1 MPRTQ
6 VPCPNC
12 RQPVIAEVEQLF
24 DIGVDPQAK
33 QRLLNGT
40 VNVIRCPN
48 CGFQGQLAVPV
59 IYHDPVK
66 ELLLTYF
73 PAELNLPVMQQ
84 EKQIAPLMNR
94 VVNSLKA
101 EQRKAYLFKP
111 QQMFTYQNLLEKVL
125 EGEGITKEMLD
136 AQRKRVELLQRLLT
150 VSDEG
155 LVEAV
160 KNEAAL
166 VDGEFFTVLN
176 RMLEAGISGRDEP
189 AVTKLGKI
197 QGALLE
203 HTEIGKQIK
212 QQADEIEAARTAL
225 EGAGKELTRDKLMD
239 MLIEAAGNETRLN
252 AMASMAR
259 PGLDYVF
266 FQTLSDR
273 IDKTHGEEK
282 EKLTKLR
289 ETLLEITKQIDE
301 QLQARL
307 NAAQRNLETL
317 LKQEKPAEVLQQNA
331 AVLDDFFLQV
341 LNQNLADAEEKKDK
355 PRVEKLQT
363 LMQAIQQLISPGYNP
378 NLLNELLEAADDEA
392 RKKAV
397 DAHKDEITPEFVES
411 LSAMMLQLQESPD
424 KELAEKVRAAYRA
437 ALKASM
443 QRGMQAPQAEAKK

>member
-6 VPCPNC
+6 IPCPNC
-12 RQPVIAEVEQLF
+12 RQPVMVDVEQLF
-24 DIGVDPQAK
+24 DVGVDPQSK
-33 QRLLNGT
+33 QRLLNGS

-48 CGFQGQLAVPV
+48 CRYQGQLAMPI
-59 IYHDPVK
+59 IYHDPAK

-73 PAELNLPVMQQ
+73 PAELNIPVMEQ

-111 QQMFTYQNLLEKVL
+111 QQMFTYQNLVEKVL

-136 AQRKRVELLQRLLT
+136 AQKKRIELLQRLLA
-150 VSDEG
+150 VSVEG
-155 LVEAV
+155 IAEAV
-160 KNEAAL
+160 KKEAAII
-166 VDGEFFTVLN
+166 DAEFFTLLS
-176 RMLEAGISGRDEP
+176 RMLEAGLSARDEA
-189 AVTKLGKI
+189 AVAKMGKI
-197 QGALLE
+197 QEVLLE

-212 QQADEIEAARTAL
+212 QQADEIEAARVAL
-225 EGAGKELTRDKLMD
+225 EGVGKDLTREKLLEL
-239 MLIEAAGNETRLN
+239 LIQTIGNDTRLN

-273 IDKTHGEEK
+273 IDKAKGEEK
-282 EKLTKLR
+282 EKLSKLR
-289 ETLLEITKQIDE
+289 ESLLEITKQIDE

-307 NAAQRNLETL
+307 NAAQRNLETVL
-317 LKQEKPAEVLQQNA
+317 QVEKPGEVLQQNT

-355 PRVEKLQT
+355 PRMEKLQALLQT
-363 LMQAIQQLISPGYNP
+363 IQQLISPGYNP
-378 NLLNELLEAADDEA
+378 TLINDLIEAADDEA
-392 RKKAV
+392 RKKV
-397 DAHKDEITPEFVES
+397 IDAHKEEVTPEFVES

-424 KELAEKVRAAYRA
+424 KELAEKVRASYRA

-443 QRGMQAPQAEAKK
+443 QKGMQAPQAPAK

>member
-24 DIGVDPQAK
+24 DVGVDPQAK

-48 CGFQGQLAVPV
+48 CGYQGQMAMPV
-59 IYHDPVK
+59 IYHDPSK

-73 PAELNLPVMQQ
+73 PAELNLPVMEQ

-125 EGEGITKEMLD
+125 EGEGVTKEMLD

-155 LVEAV
+155 LVDAV
-160 KNEAAL
+160 KKEAAL
-166 VDGEFFTVLN
+166 VDSEFFTLLS
-176 RMLEAGISGRDEP
+176 RMLEAGLSGRDEA

-197 QGALLE
+197 QEALLK

-212 QQADEIEAARTAL
+212 QQADEIEAARAAL
-225 EGAGKELTRDKLMD
+225 EGAGKDLTREKLMD
-239 MLIEAAGNETRLN
+239 LLIEAAGNETRLN

-273 IDKTHGEEK
+273 IDKAQGEEK

-307 NAAQRNLETL
+307 NVAQRNLETL
-317 LKQEKPAEVLQQNA
+317 LQQEKPAEVLQQNA

-341 LNQNLADAEEKKDK
+341 LNQNLADAEEKKDN
-355 PRVEKLQT
+355 PRMEKLQN

-378 NLLNELLEAADDEA
+378 NLLNELLEAADDQA
-392 RKKAV
+392 RKKV
-397 DAHKDEITPEFVES
+397 IEAHKDEITPEFVES

-443 QRGMQAPQAEAKK
+443 QRGLQAPQAETKK